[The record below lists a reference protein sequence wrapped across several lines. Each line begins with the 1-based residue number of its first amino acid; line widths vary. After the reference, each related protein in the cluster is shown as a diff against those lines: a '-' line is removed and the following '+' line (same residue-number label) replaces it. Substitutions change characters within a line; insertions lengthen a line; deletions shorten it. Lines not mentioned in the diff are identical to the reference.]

1 MAQHKN
7 SRPARKMKPVILVLC
22 EGETEALYVEHLKQ
36 KYRLPIK
43 IVSKVVGQQVN
54 QKLINRY
61 KKELKIT
68 STENI
73 ACFLMYDADVQNVV
87 ENIKNCDA
95 DALLSR
101 PCIEV
106 WFLAHEEKIP
116 ATDISGDECL
126 ARLKK
131 HDDWKN
137 YRKANLTDKEK
148 EVLWEK
154 RLSAHENIS
163 SAEATDSAF
172 SSVSRFI
179 GFLENR
185 RLQ

>member
-1 MAQHKN
+1 MAREKN
-7 SRPARKMKPVILVLC
+7 NRPKRKMKPVILVLC

-61 KKELKIT
+61 RKELKIT
-68 STENI
+68 SVENI
-73 ACFLMYDADVQNVV
+73 TCFLMYDADVQNVV
-87 ENIKNCDA
+87 ENIKSCDA
-95 DALLSR
+95 NVLLSR

-126 ARLKK
+126 ARLRS
-131 HDDWKN
+131 HDVWKN

-148 EVLWEK
+148 DALWEK

-163 SAEATDSAF
+163 NEKTTDSAF
-172 SSVSRFI
+172 STVSKFI
-179 GFLENR
+179 CFLENSKM
-185 RLQ
+185 Q